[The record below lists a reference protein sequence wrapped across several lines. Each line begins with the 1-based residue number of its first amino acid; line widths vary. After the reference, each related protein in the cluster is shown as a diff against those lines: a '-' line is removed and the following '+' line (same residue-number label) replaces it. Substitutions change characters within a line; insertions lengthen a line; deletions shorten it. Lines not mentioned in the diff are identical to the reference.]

1 MKETFIRGGIMM
13 TIANSIVNYR
23 RHLKR
28 RNYSGHTVKNYMNT
42 LKHFVLWL
50 DVTIEQV
57 THKKIVEYIDALLDK
72 RLSAKTINCHL
83 DSIRGFYEYLCNEE
97 QLGTPNPVKRGYA
110 LRLSRPLPRYLRDE
124 QVVKLFGAITSL
136 RDQAIG
142 VLMLRCGLR
151 VEEVANLTLAAIDF
165 KQRKIVVQNG
175 KGRKDRVVYI
185 SNDIH
190 DALVRYLAVRPSS
203 KAKRIF
209 LVEKGNFR
217 GKPLSVRGIQKRI
230 EYYARKTGLKVS
242 CHHLRHTMATQL
254 LNADADLV
262 TIQELLGHT
271 RIKTTQRYCRV
282 SNLKVQRDYF
292 KAIELVMQRT
302 TPPAE
307 GGEC

>member
-1 MKETFIRGGIMM
+1 MKETFITGGIMM

-28 RNYSGHTVKNYMNT
+28 RNYSAHTVKNYMNT

-83 DSIRGFYEYLCNEE
+83 DSIRGFYEHLCNEE

-185 SNDIH
+185 SNDSH
-190 DALVRYLAVRPSS
+190 DALVRYLAVTQVHDL
-203 KAKRIF
+203 K
-209 LVEKGNFR
+209 NFH
-217 GKPLSVRGIQKRI
+217 V
-230 EYYARKTGLKVS
+230 
-242 CHHLRHTMATQL
+242 
-254 LNADADLV
+254 
-262 TIQELLGHT
+262 
-271 RIKTTQRYCRV
+271 
-282 SNLKVQRDYF
+282 
-292 KAIELVMQRT
+292 
-302 TPPAE
+302 
-307 GGEC
+307 